1 MLEQD
6 EIIESTMARTARM
19 AAETQPSSNDIDA
32 IMQSMMGPP
41 PSSNLTSTSH
51 TQGTTLTAMDVDDGP
66 GPFDFNFARRS
77 EEETTAMMEVGKEG
91 MDSGRNGTRKG
102 KARDMS

>member
-19 AAETQPSSNDIDA
+19 ATETQPSSNDIDA
-32 IMQSMMGPP
+32 IMQSMMGAA
-41 PSSNLTSTSH
+41 PSSNLTSASH

-77 EEETTAMMEVGKEG
+77 EEETTAMYEAGREG
-91 MDSGRNGTRKG
+91 MDAGRNGTRKG